1 MKRMRTDSYSW
12 AKKYKHLKHS
22 TNQCL
27 LNRLWVRHFY
37 KSSSPRQSKI
47 ENTLDLY
54 KITNFFNVFL
64 PPFISPIWG
73 WGNIVVYTLTLQV
86 RPRRCWNLSVRRLD
100 VLQEKGIKLKDRLRC
115 VHSFIYTLVS
125 HMAHYQKCTMSQV
138 QGLQKYCKVYHLI
151 QRRHSWEHTIS

>member
-1 MKRMRTDSYSW
+1 MRTDSYAW

-37 KSSSPRQSKI
+37 KSSSPRQSKT

-73 WGNIVVYTLTLQV
+73 WGNIVAYTLTLQV

-125 HMAHYQKCTMSQV
+125 YGTLSEV
-138 QGLQKYCKVYHLI
+138 YYVLSTKVTKIL
-151 QRRHSWEHTIS
+151 